1 MTDGKLHQ
9 DVGRIEGKVDL
20 IIGLLERGASRMDEH
35 GDRIATLERNMSW
48 RSRVSALLGA
58 IIGGVGIHLAKV
70 IVASVAL
77 SALLVSSAPG
87 AAAPKTLSAK
97 TGVNALSSSVKT
109 GVNALSPSVKTGVNA
124 LSVIDARRAAIVKAV
139 ASIGVYPGAELTIL
153 GSTYLIEAVEVSADY
168 VVTIRTRLLR
178 TSD

>member
-1 MTDGKLHQ
+1 VTDGKLHQ

-77 SALLVSSAPG
+77 SALLVSPAPG
-87 AAAPKTLSAK
+87 AAAPKTALVK
-97 TGVNALSSSVKT
+97 TGVNALSS
-109 GVNALSPSVKTGVNA
+109 SVKTGVNA

-178 TSD
+178 SSD

>member
-35 GDRIATLERNMSW
+35 GDRIATLERSMSW

-97 TGVNALSSSVKT
+97 TGVNALVPAKT
-109 GVNALSPSVKTGVNA
+109 GVNALSSSVKTGVNA

>member
-1 MTDGKLHQ
+1 VTDGKLHQ

-97 TGVNALSSSVKT
+97 TGVNALVP
-109 GVNALSPSVKTGVNA
+109 AKTGVNA

>member
-1 MTDGKLHQ
+1 VSAVTDGKLHQ

-35 GDRIATLERNMSW
+35 GDRIATLERSMSW

-97 TGVNALSSSVKT
+97 TGVNALVPAKT
-109 GVNALSPSVKTGVNA
+109 GVNVRTMWRYDRRPGT
-124 LSVIDARRAAIVKAV
+124 VIGR
-139 ASIGVYPGAELTIL
+139 G
-153 GSTYLIEAVEVSADY
+153 
-168 VVTIRTRLLR
+168 
-178 TSD
+178 